1 MGRESGWRRAKE
13 GGVVRGKKSRCCKK
27 EKKIYKR
34 IFKGRD
40 EEGKPRRG
48 SCGRT
53 CLLRQKCDSAPPGL
67 RKT

>member
-1 MGRESGWRRAKE
+1 MERESGVGRRK
-13 GGVVRGKKSRCCKK
+13 GGGWGVEKKQMLQK
-27 EKKIYKR
+27 EKKNIKK

-48 SCGRT
+48 SCGST

>member
-1 MGRESGWRRAKE
+1 MERESGVGWRKG
-13 GGVVRGKKSRCCKK
+13 GGVGCGKKADAAKGKK
-27 EKKIYKR
+27 KYIKR

-48 SCGRT
+48 SCGST